1 MVLASAIA
9 GLACVALLLSLAAV
23 APGVQAAL
31 PARPLAAIITGTVA
45 ITHTENTTHEMR
57 VFGNGRITDR
67 FLTDDGSSSGRN
79 QIDQD
84 GFDPYAT
91 TIAVLFDQHASIT
104 NTVDVGAQG
113 EFTMV
118 TPITLNTSSDVPGY
132 SEDSFVLYASRVLS
146 YQIAQRTLATDT
158 NNCVI
163 MELVVRNTGGTALTG
178 GKLLYMVDIDVA
190 HLQDGD
196 EGFYDPARRL
206 VYLTDYNGGS
216 PIHPGFAMG
225 VSLLDG
231 DMRGYGVNGNVNR
244 YDYISPPPSHES
256 YPTRDTDI
264 RDEMITPTNSITDG
278 SNDVVWLVA
287 NVPDLDPGEAEP
299 LAFGL
304 CAHNASDEGPAAA
317 GLIESFDRQ
326 TTLSV
331 LKTAAPAAGSAVAA
345 GERVTYS
352 VAISS
357 TGYHYVDNVAVID
370 AVPASTDLITYSVSQ
385 GGITTSGGLI
395 TATIGR
401 LDSTGGTVT
410 VTLVV
415 APSVTITSETVI
427 SNQAFIRSEPI
438 ITQSNV
444 ITHLVVAAATDGLVI
459 GKTAV
464 DLNGA
469 PLYPGDEIEYR
480 VRVTNTH
487 GYPHT
492 NVIIADPVPTHTTL
506 VDGSLTCTPGATCV
520 VVGGGA
526 AASAGMLEPADFGG
540 MGVSMMANLGAG
552 EVLTLTFRVRVNDGV
567 SSIGGN
573 VAVTESDNQ
582 SARETVPVYPPGGG
596 TVESGLTIAK
606 VALDLNGQPLQGG
619 DIVEYRIVVTNVN
632 PTHSQANVT
641 ISDTLPAHTTLV
653 MGSMICSPG
662 TTGGESG
669 GVVTATLA
677 ALGPGEV
684 LTLTFQARVSD
695 GASAIGGNVA
705 AVESDGQNELRA
717 GPVYPPGGEPHV
729 YLPLVMRNY

>member
-1 MVLASAIA
+1 LVLAIAIA
-9 GLACVALLLSLAAV
+9 GLACTALLLSLAAV
-23 APGVQAAL
+23 APSVQAAS

-57 VFGNGRITDR
+57 VFGDGRITDR
-67 FLTDDGSSSGRN
+67 FLTDDGSSGGRN

-84 GFDPYAT
+84 SGDPYAT
-91 TIAVLFDQHASIT
+91 TIAVLFDQHASTT
-104 NTVDVGAQG
+104 NTVDVGVQG

-132 SEDSFVLYASRVLS
+132 SEDTFVVYASRVLS
-146 YQIAQRTLATDT
+146 YQIAQRTLATNT

-163 MELVVRNTGGTALTG
+163 MELVVRNTGGTALSG

-190 HLQDGD
+190 HLQNGDG
-196 EGFYDPARRL
+196 GFYDPARRL

-216 PIHPGFAMG
+216 PIRPGFAMG

-231 DMRGYGVNGNVNR
+231 DMRGYAVNGVYR
-244 YDYISPPPSHES
+244 YEYIFPFPPNES
-256 YPTRDTDI
+256 YPTLDTDI
-264 RDEMITPTNSITDG
+264 RDEMITPTNSIADG

-287 NVPDLDPGEAEP
+287 NIPDLNPGEAET

-304 CAHNASDEGPAAA
+304 CAHNASNEDSAAA
-317 GLIESFDRQ
+317 GLIENLDRQ
-326 TTLSV
+326 TNLSV
-331 LKTAAPAAGSAVAA
+331 SKTAAPAAGGSVAA
-345 GERVTYS
+345 GERITYS

-357 TGYHYVDNVAVID
+357 TGYHYVDNVVVTD
-370 AVPASTDLITYSVSQ
+370 AVPTSTDLITYSVSQ
-385 GGITTSGGLI
+385 GGITASGGLI
-395 TATIGR
+395 TATVGR
-401 LDSTGGTVT
+401 LDSTSGTVT

-427 SNQAFIRSEPI
+427 SNQAFVRSEPI
-438 ITQSNV
+438 VTQSNV
-444 ITHLVVAAATDGLVI
+444 ITHLAVVAATDGLVI

-487 GYPHT
+487 GYPQT
-492 NVIIADPVPTHTTL
+492 NVIIADPVPAHTTL

-540 MGVSMMANLGAG
+540 MSVSMMANLGAG
-552 EVLTLTFRVRVNDGV
+552 EVLTLTFRARVNNGV

-596 TVESGLTIAK
+596 TVESGLAIAK
-606 VALDLNGQPLQGG
+606 VALDLNGLPLRGG
-619 DIVEYRIVVTNVN
+619 DIVEYRIVVTNAN

-641 ISDTLPAHTTLV
+641 ISDVLPAHTTLV
-653 MGSMICSPG
+653 VGSMTCSPG

-677 ALGPGEV
+677 TLGPGDV
-684 LTLTFQARVSD
+684 LTLTFQVRVSD
-695 GASAIGGNVA
+695 GASSIGGNVA

-729 YLPLVMRNY
+729 YLPLMMRNY